1 MPNLEDKVA
10 VITGASAPRGIGF
23 STAKVLAGYGATIV
37 LADLKQDDLG
47 EGDMPDLEKRAREL
61 QAIGAKAAWCNFDVT
76 SEDDIKV
83 CAAFAIDNFG
93 GVDILF
99 NNAGVTLGY
108 GPILETEKRFWD
120 LQFAIH
126 VTGPVLLA
134 KAVIPSMRERGGGSI
149 INNSTVWAFNA
160 HEGAAIYGSTKLAIT
175 NATKVIAIEHG
186 PDNIRCNAIAAG
198 PIRTDMQDRR
208 VKRESA
214 LYGISED
221 EARARL
227 AEPLALKRVG
237 EPHEYG
243 EVVAFLA
250 SDMSSFITGAIIP
263 MDGGEQGGL

>member
-1 MPNLEDKVA
+1 MPNLKDKVA
-10 VITGASAPRGIGF
+10 IVTGAAAARGIGF
-23 STAKVLAGYGATIV
+23 NAAKVLAGYGATIV
-37 LADLKQDDLG
+37 LADLTQDDLV
-47 EGDMPDLEKRAREL
+47 EGDTPELEKRAQEL
-61 QAIGAKAAWCNFDVT
+61 RAIGVKSAWCNLDVT
-76 SEDDIKV
+76 DEDDIAD
-83 CAAFAIDNFG
+83 CAAFAIETFG

-99 NNAGVTLGY
+99 NNAGVTVGY

-120 LQFAIH
+120 LQFAVH

-134 KAVIPSMRERGGGSI
+134 KAVIPSMRQRGGGSI
-149 INNSTVWAFNA
+149 INNSSIWALNA
-160 HEGAAIYGSTKLAIT
+160 HEGAAIYGATKLAIT
-175 NATKVIAIEHG
+175 NASKVIAIEHG

-208 VKRESA
+208 VKRESE
-214 LYGISED
+214 LYGITED
-221 EARARL
+221 EARATL

-250 SDMSSFITGAIIP
+250 SDMSSFVTGTTIQ

>member
-1 MPNLEDKVA
+1 MPTLKDKVA
-10 VITGASAPRGIGF
+10 IVTGAAAARGIGF
-23 STAKVLAGYGATIV
+23 NAAKVLSEYGATIV
-37 LADLKQDDLG
+37 LSDLKQDDLAEG
-47 EGDMPDLEKRAREL
+47 EKPELEKRVEEL
-61 QAIGAKAAWCNFDVT
+61 QASGAEAAWCNLDVS
-76 SEDDIKV
+76 SEDDIEA
-83 CAAFAIDNFG
+83 CAAFAIESFG

-99 NNAGVTLGY
+99 NNAGVTIGY
-108 GPILETEKRFWD
+108 GPVIETRQEYWD
-120 LQFAIH
+120 LQFAVH

-198 PIRTDMQDRR
+198 PIRTDLQDRR
-208 VKRESA
+208 VERDSA
-214 LYGISED
+214 FYGITED

-227 AEPLALKRVG
+227 AEPVALKRVG
-237 EPHEYG
+237 EPREFG

-250 SDMSSFITGAIIP
+250 SDMSSFITGATIP